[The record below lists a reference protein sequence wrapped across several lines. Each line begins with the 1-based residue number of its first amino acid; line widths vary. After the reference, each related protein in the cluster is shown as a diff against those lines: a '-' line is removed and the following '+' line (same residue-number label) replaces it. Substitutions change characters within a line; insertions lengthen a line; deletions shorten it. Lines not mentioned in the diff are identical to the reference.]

1 MTGSATAMAEL
12 LPRGHSGVRFVVVAA
27 ISVLLIWA
35 ALYLAFRDWRAKY
48 RERTGYGMTQVVPAI
63 DPLANITPPP
73 VDPIAWRDAV
83 QRTRAMLV
91 TVISSNLLD
100 ISEMRQLRTELEQ
113 SVARRGPTPKRR
125 LGELAA
131 IWNNQA
137 DRAGFLFKDSR
148 SASGDRHPRPKILPP
163 RSKKVRTS
171 ADQSDL
177 GSLLRLT
184 PGHFARISV

>member
-1 MTGSATAMAEL
+1 
-12 LPRGHSGVRFVVVAA
+12 
-27 ISVLLIWA
+27 
-35 ALYLAFRDWRAKY
+35 
-48 RERTGYGMTQVVPAI
+48 MTQVVPAI

-113 SVARRGPTPKRR
+113 SVARGRTHPKRC
-125 LGELAA
+125 LANWPQSGTARRTGLDSCLRTAGPRVA
-131 IWNNQA
+131 IA
-137 DRAGFLFKDSR
+137 IL
-148 SASGDRHPRPKILPP
+148 RPKILPP